1 MLEKDYYEVLG
12 IRPSASIDEIDLAYK
27 GRRSQYHPDRYA
39 SSDSE
44 TLAWA
49 TEKMKELNAAYA
61 ILKDQSERARFD
73 QQRGKQSAKPA
84 ASPPPIP
91 EQDEHRSLLEF
102 LQRHAP
108 DNEFFQKI
116 HVAPNIPQKK
126 LGGALE
132 SYGRGLNPRNVI
144 ALIDDT
150 VFGSAKEGVLITE
163 HEVRF
168 KAVFESLCSV
178 QVEKIESIEAYKSR
192 IKVNGH
198 DFGKLNVPDSDEV
211 HHFFDLFNAFCQQ
224 RRANAPRETR
234 YKRPASA
241 GTGHRAITLLEKGY
255 YKTFEQNIGKKIRAT
270 EGAEQAVMQLA
281 NLLLPIS
288 LSLGEW
294 IESDSAVPRDV
305 RSLWTSD
312 AIRFEL
318 LTYSIAA
325 AEHLIRANIPDAR
338 DYADEIAAA
347 TATAMLIE
355 CIIEVS
361 GLKAIRGLH
370 KMEIIQQEL
379 RNSGFF
385 NEFMRRWSRYKLLIS
400 ERDASG
406 LIDEFEHSIRSPALM
421 ELYPV
426 TAFGNEFLVFMREAT
441 DAYLPTDAIPGFL
454 DEVDDNIESALLEWI
469 A

>member
-61 ILKDQSERARFD
+61 ILKDRSERARFD
-73 QQRGKQSAKPA
+73 QQRGKQSARPA

-91 EQDEHRSLLEF
+91 EPEERSPLLDF
-102 LQRHAP
+102 LQRYVP

-132 SYGRGLNPRNVI
+132 SYGRGLSPRNVI

-163 HEVRF
+163 QELRF
-168 KAVFESLCSV
+168 KAIFESPCSV
-178 QVEKIESIEAYKSR
+178 QVEKIGSIEAYKSK
-192 IKVNGH
+192 ITVNGQE
-198 DFGKLNVPDSDEV
+198 FGKLNVPDSDEV
-211 HHFFDLFNAFCQQ
+211 HQFFDFFNAFCQQ
-224 RRANAPRETR
+224 RHADAPRETKH
-234 YKRPASA
+234 KRPASA
-241 GTGHRAITLLEKGY
+241 GTGHQALTLLEKGY
-255 YKTFEQNIGKKIRAT
+255 YKSFEQNIDRRIRT
-270 EGAEQAVMQLA
+270 TQGAEQAVLQLA
-281 NLLLPIS
+281 SRLLPIS
-288 LSLGEW
+288 LSLADW
-294 IESDSAVPRDV
+294 IESESGVPREL
-305 RSLWTSD
+305 RSLWMSD

-318 LTYSIAA
+318 LIYSTAA
-325 AEHLIRANIPDAR
+325 AEHLIRANIPDGR

-347 TATAMLIE
+347 TATTLLIE

-361 GLKAIRGLH
+361 GFSEIRGLH
-370 KMEIIQQEL
+370 KMETIQQEL
-379 RNSGFF
+379 RKSGFF
-385 NEFMRRWSRYKLLIS
+385 NEFMRRWGRYKLLIS
-400 ERDASG
+400 EKDASG

-426 TAFGNEFLVFMREAT
+426 TAFGNEFLGFMHEAT
-441 DAYLPTDAIPGFL
+441 DRYLPTNAIPGFL
-454 DEVDDNIESALLEWI
+454 DDIDDDIESALLEWI